1 MISLAILFAGFS
13 IFSAITIALT
23 HFRGEQYQDQR
34 LSKIMGLILLLVLGG
49 LQLAHFSWL
58 YLDQAWVV
66 TLPYRMTLFAV
77 APAFFLFAQPLLR
90 PQNPGV
96 TRTSDLALGHAVPV
110 LLAPFLPQ
118 DAALPL
124 AFVVGS
130 VYLLWLARS
139 LHALRR
145 ERARFRLEMLLLG
158 TVFVVAVGVSLLGLL
173 QAALPGKLFFI
184 LYTIAIGLAFLL
196 VQTTLGLKPQLSLE
210 VRETAQASY
219 ANSTLNNVDC
229 DAALSR
235 LSQLMATDRLYKDPD
250 LSLPSLAARL
260 ELSSHQLSELLNA
273 RLGKRFPRYLRE
285 LRIAAAKTMLCD
297 EPSASVLSV
306 GLSVGF
312 TSQSNF
318 YEAFREI
325 EGMTPGQFRKFHVK
339 SGGGR

>member
-1 MISLAILFAGFS
+1 MVLTALAVLLAGFS
-13 IFSAITIALT
+13 IFSALAMALT

-34 LSKIMGLILLLVLGG
+34 LSQVMGLILLLALGG
-49 LQLAHFSWL
+49 LQLAHFLWL
-58 YLDQAWVV
+58 YLDQAWVA

-90 PQNPGV
+90 PQPPVV
-96 TRTSDLALGHAVPV
+96 TRTSQVGHAVPL
-110 LLAPFLPQ
+110 LLAPFLAQ

-124 AFVVGS
+124 AFAVGA

-145 ERARFRLEMLLLG
+145 ERARFRLEMILLG
-158 TVFVVAVGVSLLGLL
+158 TVFVVAIGVSLLGLM
-173 QAALPGKLFFI
+173 QTTLPGKLFFV
-184 LYTIAIGLAFLL
+184 LYTIAIGLAFML
-196 VQTTLGLKPQLSLE
+196 VQTTLSLRPQLSQE

-219 ANSTLNNVDC
+219 VNSTLNNVDC
-229 DAALSR
+229 DDALTR
-235 LSQLMATDRLYKDPD
+235 LNQLMATERIYMDPE
-250 LSLPSLAARL
+250 LSLPKLAARL
-260 ELSSHQLSELLNA
+260 ALSPHQLSELLNA
-273 RLGKRFPRYLRE
+273 RLGKGFSRYLRE
-285 LRIAAAKTMLCD
+285 LRIGAAKSMLCH

-325 EGMTPGQFRKFHVK
+325 EGMTPGQLRKLHVK
-339 SGGGR
+339 GTAGS